1 MILWDLNRRLEGW
14 KMHLPIALSF
24 ICPVVDA
31 TWEQVAQLD
40 PAIETSTYEPW
51 ILYKIATGF

>member
-1 MILWDLNRRLEGW
+1 
-14 KMHLPIALSF
+14 MHLPIALSF